1 VPGGG
6 AAAAATLPESLDLGD
21 RLAEKLKAQQ
31 ERLTAKVGNF
41 TCVLRELKVINEN
54 NELDLELQKRA
65 LEQFSLPS
73 EWFKRRLYDTYET
86 CNKVAASVPAEAAA
100 AGGEA
105 GLVPG
110 LYKIKSFMRCCKE
123 GKLRLCMYQD
133 VKTKL
138 EKNFGPLEKILAQTQ
153 LTEDQLFPL
162 VIMLLHGEEMDYF

>member
-1 VPGGG
+1 MVST
-6 AAAAATLPESLDLGD
+6 TLPESLDLGD

-41 TCVLRELKVINEN
+41 TCVLREMDVINQN
-54 NELDLELQKRA
+54 NELDFELQTRS

-73 EWFKRRLYDTYET
+73 DWFRRRLVDTYET
-86 CNKVAASVPAEAAA
+86 CNKVAASLPAEAAA
-100 AGGEA
+100 AGEV

-110 LYKIKSFMRCCKE
+110 LAKIKRFMRCCKE
-123 GKLRLCMYQD
+123 GKLRLCMYHD